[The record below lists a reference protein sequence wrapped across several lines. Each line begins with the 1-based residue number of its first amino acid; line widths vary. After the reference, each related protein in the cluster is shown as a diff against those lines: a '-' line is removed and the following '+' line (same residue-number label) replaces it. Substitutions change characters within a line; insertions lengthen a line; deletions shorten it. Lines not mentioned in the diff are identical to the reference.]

1 MKRGLPCCI
10 GVLIFIRVFGF
21 CGTMEQVL
29 PCALSLRVFGWTC
42 GVEPSVVESCD
53 TDVEDVL
60 VDDLGG
66 PVDNPGTTMGT

>member
-10 GVLIFIRVFGF
+10 GVVIVIRVLRFLLNH
-21 CGTMEQVL
+21 GTSL
-29 PCALSLRVFGWTC
+29 CAYSYFVRLAEHGI
-42 GVEPSVVESCD
+42 EPSVVESCD
-53 TDVEDVL
+53 TGVEDVL